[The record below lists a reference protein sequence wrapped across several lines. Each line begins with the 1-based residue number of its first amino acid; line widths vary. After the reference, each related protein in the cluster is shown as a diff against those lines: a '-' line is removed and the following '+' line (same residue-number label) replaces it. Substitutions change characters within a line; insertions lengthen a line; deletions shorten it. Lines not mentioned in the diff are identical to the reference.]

1 MPRSH
6 FGPHP
11 SLTFAE
17 CDGPHKNGNCPL
29 DDRQRHH
36 GTVRDRDWLVA
47 SSRCGGRVFL
57 KRRQCGSSKSAS
69 RNGARD
75 SGEPCP
81 QSRTCSSS
89 HQATHYN
96 SVIALMGTWIFCS
109 TNYGNFWRTDAS
121 PGRWHDFDE
130 QKRLSIGH
138 IKSGSTSL
146 PLPLPHMVS
155 LEISAR
161 EPPPLCLPEIGS
173 YA

>member
-1 MPRSH
+1 MAIVLSMIA
-6 FGPHP
+6 GDIMAQ
-11 SLTFAE
+11 SEIGIGL
-17 CDGPHKNGNCPL
+17 
-29 DDRQRHH
+29 
-36 GTVRDRDWLVA
+36 WLEAAVEEG
-47 SSRCGGRVFL
+47 SFL
-57 KRRQCGSSKSAS
+57 KGGSVAPANQL
-69 RNGARD
+69 RGMGHATVENHVHNPERA
-75 SGEPCP
+75 
-81 QSRTCSSS
+81 

-96 SVIALMGTWIFCS
+96 SVIVLMGTWIFCS

-130 QKRLSIGH
+130 QKRLSVGH
-138 IKSGSTSL
+138 IKSGFTSL